1 MYVIGGFNYLINKYL
16 KCDLIIGKKLVYK
29 FYVVTIVVTLT
40 FALLKSGRKK
50 NVHLTFYIYIYI
62 YKSLIGPHILGHF
75 SSSGC

>member
-1 MYVIGGFNYLINKYL
+1 MEDFNYLINKYL

-50 NVHLTFYIYIYI
+50 NVHLTFFMYIYIYI
-62 YKSLIGPHILGHF
+62 
-75 SSSGC
+75 

>member
-50 NVHLTFYIYIYI
+50 NVHLTFFMYIYIYIYI
-62 YKSLIGPHILGHF
+62 YK
-75 SSSGC
+75 